1 MLSRTNATRLRY
13 PINLIADICETRL
26 DVGLVKEHLYAHEDA
41 VRENLEKKLNLLSDR
56 EKDVIKYRY
65 IEQMPLR
72 NIADKMDITVTRVN
86 QIRAKILRDLKFPP
100 TANYIIFGPQKD
112 DKENPLDFE
121 IYILGLSV
129 RAYNSLKRANI
140 NTVRQV
146 VSLNDDDYMR
156 IRNIGQITLAEI
168 EEKTQMFLNELKSRN
183 NCTQLPDVQISG

>member
-41 VRENLEKKLNLLSDR
+41 VRENLEKKLNLLSDK

-86 QIRAKILRDLKFPP
+86 QIRAKILRDLKFTP